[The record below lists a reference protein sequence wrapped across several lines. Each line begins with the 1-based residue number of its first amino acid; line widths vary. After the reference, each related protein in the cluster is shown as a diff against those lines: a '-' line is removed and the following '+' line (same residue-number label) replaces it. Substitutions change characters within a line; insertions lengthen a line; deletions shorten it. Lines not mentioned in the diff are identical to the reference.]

1 MNIFNLYD
9 HDGTKMND
17 KKKAQLILAVIGGR
31 DTFEDSLIW
40 CRINFRTHKF
50 SFMHVKL
57 EVVVTW
63 IINKK
68 QLFPEA
74 L

>member
-31 DTFEDSLIW
+31 DTFEDSLI
-40 CRINFRTHKF
+40 
-50 SFMHVKL
+50 
-57 EVVVTW
+57 
-63 IINKK
+63 
-68 QLFPEA
+68 
-74 L
+74 

>member
-1 MNIFNLYD
+1 
-9 HDGTKMND
+9 MND

-63 IINKK
+63 IINRK